1 MGNPPLSAIFQK
13 ACSPL
18 GYYSFFLVWSYLYL
32 QIKRGQDFVLNILPS
47 SYWSF
52 HLKQREAV
60 TKIQGVSTPF
70 AFVNSSLR
78 VQYTHKKSSKW
89 YVNSPFLHE
98 SFLSLNYIQA
108 WRLKQNP
115 FQIIANAAP
124 DSAAAVAFEQ
134 YDASPPP
141 REAENASSPALSTFV
156 DSGSIKTD
164 GEMHLGY
171 LLGNSVHNL
180 KTWV

>member
-1 MGNPPLSAIFQK
+1 MK
-13 ACSPL
+13 ASC
-18 GYYSFFLVWSYLYL
+18 
-32 QIKRGQDFVLNILPS
+32 
-47 SYWSF
+47 
-52 HLKQREAV
+52 
-60 TKIQGVSTPF
+60 PF
-70 AFVNSSLR
+70 N
-78 VQYTHKKSSKW
+78 YT
-89 YVNSPFLHE
+89 
-98 SFLSLNYIQA
+98 QA

-141 REAENASSPALSTFV
+141 REVENASSPALFTFV

-164 GEMHLGY
+164 LELHLGY

-180 KTWV
+180 KT